1 VDDRLAGPPEVGR
14 LIQSQRRFYDLR
26 APDFG
31 DETKPPDRRVHGIVG
46 PATIRD
52 LLDDL
57 RPSGDVLELACGT
70 GAWTTELVERAE
82 SLTAVDGS
90 ARMLDR
96 SRETVAAREVEYIC
110 ADIFDWTPQ
119 RRYDTVFFGFW
130 LSHVPPTLFADFWT
144 LVRTCLHPDGRALF
158 VDEDDRARSYES
170 WHTDNGVPT
179 ARRTLSDGTEFD
191 IVKVFWRPERLQQA
205 LQDQGW
211 QAEVHP
217 VGDGLLTGVARPD
230 SSV

>member
-1 VDDRLAGPPEVGR
+1 
-14 LIQSQRRFYDLR
+14 
-26 APDFG
+26 
-31 DETKPPDRRVHGIVG
+31 
-46 PATIRD
+46 
-52 LLDDL
+52 
-57 RPSGDVLELACGT
+57 VLELACGT
-70 GAWTTELVERAE
+70 GAWTTELVERSE

-96 SRETVAAREVEYIC
+96 SREAVAAWEVEYIC

-211 QAEVHP
+211 QAEVRP